1 MNRGIYRYNIAVYTT
16 PDGTDVLRLVIFQIN
31 AYLGFLR
38 RGGVMA

>member
-31 AYLGFLR
+31 ANIALLR
-38 RGGVMA
+38 HGWVMA